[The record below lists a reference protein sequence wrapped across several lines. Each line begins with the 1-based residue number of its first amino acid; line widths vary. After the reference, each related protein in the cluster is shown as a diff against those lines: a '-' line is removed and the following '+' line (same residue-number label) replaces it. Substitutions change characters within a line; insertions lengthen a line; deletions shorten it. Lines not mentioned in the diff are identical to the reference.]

1 MAVGKA
7 GDPALH
13 GRSALSLIELAC
25 HDGDAL
31 VYTLCTTFEQDGF
44 LLPIFNF
51 NKVNVISD
59 MLLLKARFAV
69 YLKWVLVTLRFFHG
83 LCTSFLVVPF
93 RARFP

>member
-25 HDGDAL
+25 HDEDAL

-44 LLPIFNF
+44 LLPIFKL
-51 NKVNVISD
+51 NKVDVISD
-59 MLLLKARFAV
+59 MLLLKARFAI
-69 YLKWVLVTLRFFHG
+69 YLRWVLVTLCFFHG
-83 LCTSFLVVPF
+83 LGTPFLVVPL